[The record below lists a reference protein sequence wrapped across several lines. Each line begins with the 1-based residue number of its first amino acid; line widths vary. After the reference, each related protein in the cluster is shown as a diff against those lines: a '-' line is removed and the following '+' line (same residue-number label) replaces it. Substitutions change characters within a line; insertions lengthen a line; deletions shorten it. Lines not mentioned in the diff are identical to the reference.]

1 MGPLFTAAPGGV
13 CLKSIDHLLNAAIA
27 FCSITVSVT
36 LTAMVPL
43 MPLNKLWVCTV

>member
-1 MGPLFTAAPGGV
+1 MGSSSTAAPGGV

-36 LTAMVPL
+36 LTVMVPL
-43 MPLNKLWVCTV
+43 MSLN